1 MSREPDSF
9 TPALESLESRRLLAA
24 TLQDGVLFVSGR
36 PFSDDILIREEI
48 STRTGEKVIVV
59 EIDSPGIELPATH
72 QEFPAKD
79 VNSVL
84 VRAGAGD
91 DKVDMAI
98 ATYATPALAGTGP
111 LTKGTRV
118 DAGPGNDTVY
128 GGTARDVV
136 LGGIGDDVVLGM
148 DGNDFIDGGRGEDTL
163 RGGNGNDTLFGGLGD
178 DRLGG
183 DFGND
188 VLFGGYGNDWL
199 GSLGFGPQP
208 DEPGDDIL
216 AGGGG
221 DDSLLGGLGK
231 DHISGGP
238 GADSFDAADFPTE
251 WIDKGPEDRVVL
263 FPRPV
268 SSWPVRRAPARMS
281 MAAAVLAAADA

>member
-1 MSREPDSF
+1 MPSQPVSVPCNF
-9 TPALESLESRRLLAA
+9 ESLESRRLLAA
-24 TLQDGVLFVSGR
+24 TLQDGVLVVEGR

-48 STRTGEKVIVV
+48 NAQSGEKVVVV

-79 VNSVL
+79 VVRVV

-91 DKVDMAI
+91 DKVDMAT
-98 ATYATPALAGTGP
+98 ATYAVPALAGTGP
-111 LTKGTRV
+111 LTKGTLV
-118 DAGPGNDTVY
+118 DAGPGNDSVY
-128 GGTARDVV
+128 GGMGRDVV
-136 LGGIGDDVVLGM
+136 LGGTGDDLVLGF
-148 DGNDFIDGGRGEDTL
+148 DGNDWIDGGRGKDTL
-163 RGGNGNDTLFGGLGD
+163 RGGNGNDTLFGGLDD

-188 VLFGGYGNDWL
+188 VLYGGYGNDWL
-199 GSLGFGPQP
+199 GSLGFGPLA

-221 DDSLLGGLGK
+221 NDSLLGGSGN

-238 GADSFDAADFPTE
+238 GVDSFDAADSPTE
-251 WIDKGPEDRVVL
+251 WLDKQPEDRVVV
-263 FPRPV
+263 FPRPA
-268 SSWPVRRAPARMS
+268 SLARPPLAPRIRP
-281 MAAAVLAAADA
+281 AAALLGAADA

>member
-1 MSREPDSF
+1 MPSQPVSVPCNF
-9 TPALESLESRRLLAA
+9 ESLESRRLLAA
-24 TLQDGVLFVSGR
+24 TLQDGVLVVEGR

-48 STRTGEKVIVV
+48 NAQSGEKVVVV

-79 VNSVL
+79 VNAVL
-84 VRAGAGD
+84 VRAGGGN

-98 ATYATPALAGTGP
+98 ATYVVPALAGTGP
-111 LTKGTRV
+111 LTKPSRV
-118 DAGPGNDTVY
+118 DAGPGNDSVY
-128 GGTARDVV
+128 GGMGRDVV
-136 LGGIGDDVVLGM
+136 LGGTGDDLVLGF
-148 DGNDFIDGGRGEDTL
+148 DGNDWIDGGRGKDTL
-163 RGGNGNDTLFGGLGD
+163 RGGNGNDTLFGGLDD

-188 VLFGGYGNDWL
+188 VLYGGYGNDWL
-199 GSLGFGPQP
+199 GSLGFGPLA

-221 DDSLLGGLGK
+221 NDSLLGGSGN

-238 GADSFDAADFPTE
+238 GVDSFDAADSPTE
-251 WIDKGPEDRVVL
+251 WLDKQPEDRVVV

-268 SSWPVRRAPARMS
+268 SLARPPLAPRIRP
-281 MAAAVLAAADA
+281 AAALLGAADA